1 MIMLA
6 AIKII
11 SILAA
16 LLGFIQIIS
25 IHYSFSKLDII
36 LAVLANSQDKNLFKA
51 ALK

>member
-1 MIMLA
+1 MLA

-25 IHYSFSKLDII
+25 IHYFLLKLNII
-36 LAVLANSQDKNLFKA
+36 IAVLANCQDKSLFKD